1 MLARSWADTSEAR
14 FVDNVDVDT
23 ETAQPT
29 VAVDTMFCLFQTN
42 GTVPSLIMRTVGR
55 LAMASLPMATAKVAS
70 NSPNTSWVK
79 ILPETKPRRLPR
91 ARAVR

>member
-1 MLARSWADTSEAR
+1 MVARSWADTSDAR

-23 ETAQPT
+23 ETAQL
-29 VAVDTMFCLFQTN
+29 AVDTMFCLFQTN